1 LLKVQGC
8 VDIRLIF
15 RHLQRPMDVGVAM
28 KTIANVTES
37 GFDLAAAGSGCRK
50 RNDADRRREF
60 IVDSMR

>member
-1 LLKVQGC
+1 
-8 VDIRLIF
+8 
-15 RHLQRPMDVGVAM
+15 MNVGVAM

-50 RNDADRRREF
+50 RNDADPRCEF